1 MRYTPYSRP
10 ITTFNLG
17 AHRSWNTSDGERR
30 SEIEWFNVEAWSNL
44 TGICKRYL
52 SNCSLVFN

>member
-1 MRYTPYSRP
+1 MRDKHYGRP

-17 AHRSWNTSDGERR
+17 AHRSWNTSDGERC
-30 SEIEWFNVEAWSNL
+30 SEIEWFNVKAWRNL

-52 SNCSLVFN
+52 SNGSLVFN